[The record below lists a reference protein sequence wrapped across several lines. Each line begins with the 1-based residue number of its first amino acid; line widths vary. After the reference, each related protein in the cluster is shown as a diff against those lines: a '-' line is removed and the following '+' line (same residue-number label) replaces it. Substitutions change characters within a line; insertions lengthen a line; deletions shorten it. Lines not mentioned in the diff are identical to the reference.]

1 MRLHKY
7 MADAGIAS
15 RRACEEYIR
24 DGRVQVNGQT
34 AQIGCVID
42 PESDKVTFDGKPV
55 VAAPQ
60 KMVIALYKE
69 KGVVCTSSDPQG
81 RRTVQDY
88 FSQLRVRLYNVGRLD
103 VNSEGLLLMT
113 NDGELANRMMHPR
126 YHVQKRY
133 YVVCDGELTAEQTA
147 KLTNGIEL
155 EDGMTAPAIV
165 ERVRRTRTGQ
175 TSFEIVIREGRNR
188 QIRRMLDAL
197 GHKTLLLRREQVGPI
212 KLGSMA
218 PGEWRHLDQ
227 HELEALYAL
236 LR

>member
-1 MRLHKY
+1 
-7 MADAGIAS
+7 MAEAGIAS

-42 PESDKVTFDGKPV
+42 PETDRVTFDGNPV
-55 VAAPQ
+55 VCAPE

-88 FSQLRVRLYNVGRLD
+88 FLDFPARLYNVGRLD

-126 YHVQKRY
+126 YHVKKRY
-133 YVVCDGELTAEQTA
+133 YVVCDGELTLDQAA
-147 KLTNGIEL
+147 RLTNGVEL
-155 EDGMTAPAIV
+155 EDGMTAPAHV
-165 ERVRRTRTGQ
+165 ERIRRTRTGQ

-188 QIRRMLDAL
+188 QIRRMLDAV

-212 KLGSMA
+212 KLGSLA
-218 PGEWRHLDQ
+218 PGQWRHLNER
-227 HELEALYAL
+227 ELEDLYAL